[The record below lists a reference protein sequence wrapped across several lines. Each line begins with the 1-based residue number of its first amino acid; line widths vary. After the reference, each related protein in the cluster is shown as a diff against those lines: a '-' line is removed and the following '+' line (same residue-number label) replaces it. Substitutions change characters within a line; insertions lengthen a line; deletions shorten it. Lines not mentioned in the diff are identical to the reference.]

1 MDPELELVVGQ
12 RWSDF
17 ERAKSD
23 VKSFLRRRAECW
35 RGGSSNRS
43 EWCLQCI
50 DKECQF
56 RIRIRR
62 KDLVLTHYK
71 SHTCPPSTHQNFKM
85 HNSTKLLAQ
94 SRRARA
100 IVGEDEF
107 CKPKDLIRDE
117 RISTGIYIPYRQA
130 LRARALINRILH
142 GDIPESFQK
151 IPALLSAMEDAEHG
165 DKQLPESIRCRTGYE
180 TLYGRF
186 HRCFVFPAATQQAFK
201 HCRKFISLDGT
212 HTRSRSHRM
221 VLLIVNSLDG
231 NENILPLA
239 WALVP
244 VENFENWEWFLS
256 KISPYLHGMDS
267 AIAVTISDKQKG
279 LTKALSI
286 HLPDAAKCHCCQHI
300 AENIRARYGTK
311 SGLVRLFWR
320 AARAK
325 EKAGYN
331 SVLAE
336 IKNVNERCHTYLS
349 EIPPILYAR
358 HAFPVPRFD
367 HDTSNISESINSH
380 WLPGRTLPAFR
391 LLVWM
396 WSWMTT
402 KFYKRQHQKFKGNCI
417 RI

>member
-130 LRARALINRILH
+130 LRGISSTVYCTVISRSPSRRY
-142 GDIPESFQK
+142 
-151 IPALLSAMEDAEHG
+151 LLCC
-165 DKQLPESIRCRTGYE
+165 QLW
-180 TLYGRF
+180 
-186 HRCFVFPAATQQAFK
+186 K
-201 HCRKFISLDGT
+201 
-212 HTRSRSHRM
+212 TRST
-221 VLLIVNSLDG
+221 
-231 NENILPLA
+231 E
-239 WALVP
+239 
-244 VENFENWEWFLS
+244 
-256 KISPYLHGMDS
+256 
-267 AIAVTISDKQKG
+267 
-279 LTKALSI
+279 
-286 HLPDAAKCHCCQHI
+286 
-300 AENIRARYGTK
+300 
-311 SGLVRLFWR
+311 
-320 AARAK
+320 
-325 EKAGYN
+325 
-331 SVLAE
+331 
-336 IKNVNERCHTYLS
+336 
-349 EIPPILYAR
+349 
-358 HAFPVPRFD
+358 
-367 HDTSNISESINSH
+367 TSNFPRVYAVVLDTRHSMDDSIGASSSRQQRSRPLSTAESSY
-380 WLPGRTLPAFR
+380 R
-391 LLVWM
+391 
-396 WSWMTT
+396 
-402 KFYKRQHQKFKGNCI
+402 
-417 RI
+417 